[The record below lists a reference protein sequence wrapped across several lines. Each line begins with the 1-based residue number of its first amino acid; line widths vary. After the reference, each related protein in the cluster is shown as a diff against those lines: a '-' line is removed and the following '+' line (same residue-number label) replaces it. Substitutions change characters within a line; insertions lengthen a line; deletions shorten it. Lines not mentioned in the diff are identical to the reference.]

1 MCTGM
6 TNGYDLRIEWYN
18 KYGQVIQ
25 NSRNFA
31 VVTEVVNTSPM
42 TKSSRLNF
50 IGLRPEM
57 AGRYEC
63 RVMVN
68 DQQDSISFDLNNID
82 AAPVNPGSQET
93 KVCDIV
99 EATCRNGECVSKS
112 VLCNGVMDCSDGSDE
127 QNCGGGNLHF
137 LFLRVRKKGP
147 KCLSP
152 QSSFLNQL
160 STLLNSMFLL
170 LFW

>member
-6 TNGYDLRIEWYN
+6 TNGYDLRIEWHN

-42 TKSSRLNF
+42 TKRSRLNF

-63 RVMVN
+63 RVIVN
-68 DQQDSISFDLNNID
+68 GQQDSISFDLNNID

-127 QNCGGGNLHF
+127 QNCGGGNLHLCLWGLEKGDQNAWAPSV
-137 LFLRVRKKGP
+137 LF
-147 KCLSP
+147 
-152 QSSFLNQL
+152 
-160 STLLNSMFLL
+160 
-170 LFW
+170 